1 MAVNVRW
8 VEKSAFAARSESN
21 HWIMMDSTFNGGD
34 GAAPSPIEY
43 VLMGLGGCTGIDL
56 VSILQKMR
64 QEVTGIEMEI
74 EGVRAPEHPR
84 VYVKVHVKYTIRG
97 RNLNLDRVKAAV
109 EMSDEEYCSIGAML
123 KKSAEYTYEVA
134 VENEAG

>member
-1 MAVNVRW
+1 MPVTVQW

-64 QEVTGIEMEI
+64 QDVTGIRMEI
-74 EGVRAPEHPR
+74 SGERAQEHPR
-84 VYVKVHVKYTIRG
+84 VFAKVHVKYQVRG
-97 RNLNLDRVKAAV
+97 RNLSQERVKAAI
-109 EMSDEEYCSIGAML
+109 ELSDEEYCSIGAML
-123 KKSAEYTYEVA
+123 KKTAEYTYEVT
-134 VENEAG
+134 VEEE

>member
-1 MAVNVRW
+1 MPVKVQW

-64 QEVTGIEMEI
+64 QDVTGIEMEI
-74 EGVRAPEHPR
+74 EGERAKEHPR
-84 VYVKVHVKYTIRG
+84 VYVRVHVKYTVRG
-97 RNLNLDRVKAAV
+97 RHLNPERVKAAV
-109 EMSDEEYCSIGAML
+109 ELSDEEYCSIGAML
-123 KKSAEYTYEVA
+123 KKGAEYTYEVA
-134 VENEAG
+134 VEDE

>member
-1 MAVNVRW
+1 MPVMVQW

-21 HWIMMDSTFNGGD
+21 HWMMMDSTFNGGD

-64 QEVTGIEMEI
+64 QDVSGIQIEI
-74 EGVRAPEHPR
+74 SGERAPEHPR
-84 VYVKVHVKYTIRG
+84 IYVKVHVKYRIKG
-97 RNLNLDRVKAAV
+97 HNLNEERVRAAV
-109 EMSDEEYCSIGAML
+109 ELSDEEYCSIGAML
-123 KKSAEYTYEVA
+123 KKGAEYTYEVV
-134 VENEAG
+134 VENE